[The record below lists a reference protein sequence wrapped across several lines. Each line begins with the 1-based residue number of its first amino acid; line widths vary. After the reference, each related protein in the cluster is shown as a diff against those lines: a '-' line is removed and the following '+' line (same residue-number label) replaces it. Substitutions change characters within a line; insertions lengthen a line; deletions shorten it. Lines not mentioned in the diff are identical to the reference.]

1 MLKTLSCLS
10 LVVLIAALGLAP
22 IATAEPADTRAPV
35 MRDRNTA
42 RQAVGLLRAAYETAV
57 EAGDAAAVAAL
68 YTEDAVL
75 MPAMGGRFE
84 GREEIQGSYQA
95 TFDQGEIEF
104 SAEPRSFEI
113 DTEFA
118 VEDGAVTFSLA
129 PEGGE
134 RQVVHV
140 DYLVIAKVV
149 DGELKIFRMMSK
161 PRTPVP

>member
-22 IATAEPADTRAPV
+22 MATAEPADTRAPV

-68 YTEDAVL
+68 YTADAVL
-75 MPAMGGRFE
+75 MPAMSGRFE
-84 GREEIQGSYQA
+84 GRAEIQASYQA

-104 SAEPRSFEI
+104 SAELRSFEI

-129 PEGGE
+129 PEGRE

-149 DGELKIFRMMSK
+149 NGELRIFRLMSK
-161 PRTPVP
+161 PAMPAR